1 MTQQSEQYEVSEEEW
16 SVYNIIQGRGTGF
29 IDDIK
34 ISELV
39 NKSLLGVSWGNL
51 KEILNNLYAFG
62 LLRKKQTNDDRCLY
76 QARPKEIYS
85 KLQFLDNQGYE
96 IFELIENSER
106 RGIAKSEI
114 QKQTK
119 IVSSIIDDS
128 LKMMQEQ
135 KLVKEVKPKSKKL
148 YMLYDIKP
156 VDESLSRLLYT
167 NGEADTV
174 VVEALKTLCYN
185 LVHHRS
191 FPKSSNDEGIFI
203 PGYTGYPTL
212 EKILQCVQ
220 DAKITDIEVEESDI
234 RQILD
239 LLVYEGKIVKRT
251 VPIIS
256 SMVSEIQSTQIVF
269 VAKKSRSLEN
279 AWTQI
284 PCGRCPNECSE
295 DGEISPSNC
304 IFYQQWLAKGL
315 NTINDKNKR
324 KDEDW

>member
-239 LLVYEGKIVKRT
+239 L
-251 VPIIS
+251 
-256 SMVSEIQSTQIVF
+256 
-269 VAKKSRSLEN
+269 SLEN